1 MSRKARLV
9 SLTRY
14 FMDAAE
20 EFQSFSRRTQA
31 ALFYVLKP
39 LPDSL
44 NGIGLRRDVEQMLI
58 GFSILND
65 RFRFAIHGENQ
76 GSLGFLETFHEFSR
90 IPPECGHGL
99 NVFLNVEHAD
109 LVWQ

>member
-1 MSRKARLV
+1 MNAAEHFKGFARR
-9 SLTRY
+9 T
-14 FMDAAE
+14 DAALL
-20 EFQSFSRRTQA
+20 QI
-31 ALFYVLKP
+31 LKP
-39 LPDSL
+39 LLDSL

-65 RFRFAIHGENQ
+65 RFRFAIDGENQ

-99 NVFLNVEHAD
+99 NVFLNVEHAH
-109 LVWQ
+109 LVRQ